1 MSTEYKII
9 RDSIHGNIRFE
20 GISLDLLDTPELQR
34 LSSIKQLGLAHL
46 VFPGAHHT
54 RLEHSLGAFHMA
66 CLIAD
71 TLELPED
78 EKQLVTCAALLHDIG
93 HGPFSHTLESILR
106 TSLNVDHVDLT
117 QKLISGEYNIFQEDE
132 KQRAGKNSPARLG
145 TCAPTL
151 YFKASRW
158 VIPWPLSRL
167 KICSEAA
174 NPGAPFR
181 LQGGGHNRDPRPT
194 DFFVLQF
201 ISRQRSLR
209 QSFLYPARILR
220 QQFNF
225 IKYLTGGQRSQD
237 AFADY
242 LPFLHQV
249 LNVRFFRPGLVI
261 MNTFTVI
268 IMKWFTLVEEIKTHE
283 SNVHF
288 FRSRHSHS

>member
-1 MSTEYKII
+1 VIPDIPDGFSYPFI
-9 RDSIHGNIRFE
+9 RVVLALFLDPVIHFIPPFFRWLQRWVRRKRLFYFAHIAISHRFKPR
-20 GISLDLLDTPELQR
+20 SWVLDL
-34 LSSIKQLGLAHL
+34 I
-46 VFPGAHHT
+46 F
-54 RLEHSLGAFHMA
+54 
-66 CLIAD
+66 
-71 TLELPED
+71 
-78 EKQLVTCAALLHDIG
+78 
-93 HGPFSHTLESILR
+93 
-106 TSLNVDHVDLT
+106 
-117 QKLISGEYNIFQEDE
+117 QKGFQEDE